1 MIPAGGDAGGGW
13 GVEEPDFDTLVLG
26 IGNLLW
32 ADEGFGVRVVEEMHR
47 RYTVPPSVLVM
58 DGGTQGLYLEPYVR
72 RARNLLVFD
81 AIDWGDAPGT
91 LRVVR
96 GDEVPRFMGC
106 RKMSLHQTGFQDVLA
121 AAALMGGGPQD
132 MVLIGIQAVEL
143 DDWGGSLRPQVRARM
158 DEAMALGLAEL
169 ARWGRAASLRPQPL
183 DLAGGLVGNG
193 VDIDSYEAGGASTGS
208 AAGAAGG

>member
-1 MIPAGGDAGGGW
+1 MSAPSARPVSATPVAGEDG
-13 GVEEPDFDTLVLG
+13 PSYDTLVLG

-32 ADEGFGVRVVEEMHR
+32 ADEGFGVRVVEEIHR
-47 RYTVPPSVLVM
+47 RYAMADGVMVL
-58 DGGTQGLYLEPYVR
+58 DGGTQGLYLEPWVR

-81 AIDWGDAPGT
+81 AIDWGDDPGT

-121 AAALMGGGPQD
+121 AAALMGGGPSD
-132 MVLIGIQAVEL
+132 MVLVGIQAVEL

-158 DEAMALGLAEL
+158 DEAIVLGLAEL
-169 ARWGRAASLRPQPL
+169 ARWGRPAAERDRPL
-183 DLAGGLVGNG
+183 DRLTGLVGNG
-193 VDIDSYEAGGASTGS
+193 FDIDSYEAGGASTG
-208 AAGAAGG
+208 G

>member
-1 MIPAGGDAGGGW
+1 MTVGGA
-13 GVEEPDFDTLVLG
+13 EEGAFDTLVLG

-32 ADEGFGVRVVEEMHR
+32 ADEGFGVRVVEEIHR
-47 RYTVPPSVLVM
+47 RYAMPPGVLLM

-72 RARNLLVFD
+72 RAANLLVFD

-96 GDEVPRFMGC
+96 GEEVPLFMGC

-121 AAALMGGGPQD
+121 AAALMGGGPRD
-132 MVLIGIQAVEL
+132 MVLVGIQAVEL

-158 DEAMALGLAEL
+158 AEAIGLGMEEL
-169 ARWGRAASLRPQPL
+169 ARWGRPPVERSQPL
-183 DLAGGLVGNG
+183 DLAAGLVGNG
-193 VDIDSYEAGGASTGS
+193 FDIDSYEAGGASTG
-208 AAGAAGG
+208 G